1 MQKMRVLLALAFIVF
16 CLLIYVWNR
25 AETSRAYALRLICWN
40 IATDLLTNTNSD
52 RVALVNS
59 WSGTNFSPFL
69 AGVAKIEEVKLG
81 DNLEDLL
88 SSQEHANARLCFTN
102 EKSKHFEIRIRV
114 HSPTNFT
121 VLGAGWD

>member
-1 MQKMRVLLALAFIVF
+1 MLLIAFIVF
-16 CLLIYVWNR
+16 CLLIYFWNR
-25 AETSRAYALRLICWN
+25 AEKSRADALRLICWN

-69 AGVAKIEEVKLG
+69 AGVAKVEDVKLG
-81 DNLEDLL
+81 EQLKDLL
-88 SSQEHANARLCFTN
+88 SFQDHANGRLFFTN

-114 HSPTNFT
+114 HSPTNFA
-121 VLGAGWD
+121 VLGTGWD